1 MKGAEEARNRIV
13 AFNNAY
19 VRYVEARA
27 SGNSAEAHRLQMEM
41 ADSSLAVQR
50 DLDKV
55 NLGIITLFEAPALGG
70 GRSLAPLVSVVLT
83 RLADN
88 YNIDPGMVQV
98 MLRQAAGEY
107 ERLALE
113 PERTVVL
120 RALGRGLRFILLL
133 PAYTFVAA
141 ARVLRQHFMAVVIA
155 LGLIASLITILT
167 ALRFL

>member
-1 MKGAEEARNRIV
+1 MRGAEDARNRIV
-13 AFNNAY
+13 AFHNAY

-27 SGNSAEAHRLQMEM
+27 SSKAAEAQRLRMEM
-41 ADSSLAVQR
+41 ANSSMAVQR

-55 NLGIITLFEAPALGG
+55 GLGIITLIEAPALGG
-70 GRSLAPLVSVVLT
+70 GRSFAPLVNVVLT
-83 RLADN
+83 GLADT

-98 MLRQAAGEY
+98 MLLQATGEY

-133 PAYTFVAA
+133 PAYPFVAA
-141 ARVLRQHFMAVVIA
+141 VRVLRQHFMAAAIV
-155 LGLIASLITILT
+155 LGMIASLVTILT
-167 ALRFL
+167 ALRVL